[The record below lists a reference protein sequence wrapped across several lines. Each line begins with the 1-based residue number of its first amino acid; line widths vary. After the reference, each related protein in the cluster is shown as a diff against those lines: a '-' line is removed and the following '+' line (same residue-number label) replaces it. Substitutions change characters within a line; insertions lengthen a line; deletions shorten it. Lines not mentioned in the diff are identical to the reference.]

1 MNTYDAKHLQLLNL
15 IEAGQV
21 EQLSENDLHELRV
34 LVVCK
39 YVSLGE
45 SKEGKP
51 LIALTQEGRHY
62 RRQLAQLTALK
73 GAGQAQPMAAT
84 A

>member
-15 IEAGQV
+15 IDAGQW

-39 YVSLGE
+39 YVSLSE
-45 SKEGKP
+45 AKNGKP
-51 LIALTQEGRHY
+51 LIALNQDGRHY

-73 GAGQAQPMAAT
+73 SAGQNQPMAAT